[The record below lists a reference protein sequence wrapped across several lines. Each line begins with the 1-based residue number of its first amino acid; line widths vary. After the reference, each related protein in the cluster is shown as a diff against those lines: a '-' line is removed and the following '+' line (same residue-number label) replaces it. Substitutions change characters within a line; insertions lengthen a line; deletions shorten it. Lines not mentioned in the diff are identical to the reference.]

1 MAEAAHGY
9 SHQEDKVFCQNG
21 EVTVVPTT
29 KHYPPNTTAAMF
41 WLQNRKPQEW
51 RNVQYREMSGKVTVE
66 STQQVPEL
74 NLSDFTTEELLVI
87 KRAGI
92 KYIAQATDDAPSE

>member
-1 MAEAAHGY
+1 
-9 SHQEDKVFCQNG
+9 
-21 EVTVVPTT
+21 
-29 KHYPPNTTAAMF
+29 MF